1 MAELHCRPG
10 SVLCFPVTLSL
21 QEFKCYI
28 IKFALIPQ
36 NMDGLWKEKNSSLRQ
51 CGCSTYAG
59 VGNIPDNKEMGNNYC
74 FPWILTCSI
83 LRPWLDCRRNMQGQA
98 LSYSHERWYNSVLVR
113 SRVKLRQ
120 RGRLKEQ
127 LWRRRQRTEWYSAI
141 SLPTYEI
148 VNSQL
153 LYMVIKLKYGRRFS
167 GLCVTKGFNVNNTC
181 DPPELLTSFTV
192 GT

>member
-59 VGNIPDNKEMGNNYC
+59 VGNIPDNKEMGKYIC
-74 FPWILTCSI
+74 KEFFIVF
-83 LRPWLDCRRNMQGQA
+83 DD
-98 LSYSHERWYNSVLVR
+98 VF
-113 SRVKLRQ
+113 SRKL
-120 RGRLKEQ
+120 
-127 LWRRRQRTEWYSAI
+127 
-141 SLPTYEI
+141 
-148 VNSQL
+148 
-153 LYMVIKLKYGRRFS
+153 
-167 GLCVTKGFNVNNTC
+167 
-181 DPPELLTSFTV
+181 SFT
-192 GT
+192 GSL